1 MRTFLVKINGKEY
14 NVEVEET
21 GAQTAAVPT
30 PVPAAPAA
38 PAAPAPVK
46 AAAPGAGAAEKAPIP
61 GSVLKIVKNVGDSVR
76 RGETVLL
83 LEAMKMENEIHAS
96 SDGKV
101 TSMLVSVGQS
111 VNTGDPLFTVG

>member
-30 PVPAAPAA
+30 PV